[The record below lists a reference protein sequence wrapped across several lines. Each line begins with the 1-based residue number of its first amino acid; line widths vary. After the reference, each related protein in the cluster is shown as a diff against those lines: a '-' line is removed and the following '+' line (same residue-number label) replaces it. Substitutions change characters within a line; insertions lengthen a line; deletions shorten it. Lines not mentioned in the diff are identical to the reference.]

1 MGKLTASELTIHKK
15 ALKVDGIEWPNF
27 VETGTYL
34 GECIYEMED
43 NGKFKNLYTVEL
55 DQKTLTEAQQK
66 RPNSKVKFHLGN
78 SKVKL
83 EEICKELTGN
93 SVFWLDAH
101 QHHVLVEGEADW
113 ENHVFSPL
121 LEELCIINHLFFD
134 RAIIII
140 DDIENFGCTS
150 LSFISIDRCLDAIKD
165 RMLQSYI
172 VENKM
177 VILLDEAE
185 EQISKEYLSKKE
197 SLETTSKRLLAE
209 RNSLEKRRAEDGFN
223 NQGFYRFPNPYE
235 IR

>member
-1 MGKLTASELTIHKK
+1 MGKLTSSELTIHKK

-83 EEICKELTGN
+83 EKICKELTGN

-101 QHHVLVEGEADW
+101 QHHVAVDGEADW
-113 ENHVFSPL
+113 NSGVFSPL

-134 RAIIII
+134 HAIIIL
-140 DDIENFGCTS
+140 DDIDTFGWRS
-150 LSFISIDRCLDAIKD
+150 LGPISIWRCLDTVKERA
-165 RMLQSYI
+165 LNYYLFQ
-172 VENKM
+172 NKL
-177 VILLDEAE
+177 VILLDKAE
-185 EQISKEYLSKKE
+185 EQISKEYLAKKE
-197 SLETTSKRLLAE
+197 SIQITSKNLQAKWNESSPETLR
-209 RNSLEKRRAEDGFN
+209 EDHSGVTFKVN
-223 NQGFYRFPNPYE
+223 LT
-235 IR
+235 